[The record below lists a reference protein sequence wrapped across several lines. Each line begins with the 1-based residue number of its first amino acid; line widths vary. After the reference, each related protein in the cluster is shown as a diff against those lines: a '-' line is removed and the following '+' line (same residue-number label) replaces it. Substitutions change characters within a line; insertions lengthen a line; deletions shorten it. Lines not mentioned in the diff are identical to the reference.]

1 MASFGLD
8 LESPLLP
15 NVDRYINP
23 TKDEDEHRSALN
35 AVVRKQKMYRQD

>member
-23 TKDEDEHRSALN
+23 TKEEDEHRSALN